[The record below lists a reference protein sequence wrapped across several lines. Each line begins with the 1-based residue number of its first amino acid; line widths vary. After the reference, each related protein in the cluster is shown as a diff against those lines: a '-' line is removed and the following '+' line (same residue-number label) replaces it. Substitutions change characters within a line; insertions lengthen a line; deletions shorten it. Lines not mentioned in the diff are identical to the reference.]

1 MKKVLRDVRIKLIGI
16 IDFTA
21 VIFLPEDEF
30 DGVPGRGRESL
41 SLLFWFEFD
50 NGGGGPGPVPLFRL
64 GRGGG
69 ALWGQGSTSRVN

>member
-21 VIFLPEDEF
+21 VIFFLPEDEF
-30 DGVPGRGRESL
+30 DGVPGRGRECV
-41 SLLFWFEFD
+41 SLLFWFKFD
-50 NGGGGPGPVPLFRL
+50 NGGPGPVPLFRL